1 MARMNGMQRKKVHDG
16 LWHRCTVRE
25 CHYCG
30 AGITRQTATL
40 DHKKARTRGGSDD
53 PGNLVLSCKP
63 CNTEKGSGDYAAFKA
78 HKLPIKQA
86 RRAGLPLPSID
97 PFQPPIFVKPTKP
110 AKASL
115 KLIKICGMAS
125 YLTGKG
131 WTPARL
137 SEHYEVDLDIVDLML
152 KVGKLGPHG
161 VRYAVECGLV
171 ERFNPK

>member
-1 MARMNGMQRKKVHDG
+1 MARMNGLERKKLHEG

-53 PGNLVLSCKP
+53 RSNLVLSCKP
-63 CNTEKGSGDYAAFKA
+63 CNSEKGSGDYEAFKA

-86 RRAGLPLPSID
+86 RRAGLPLPFIT
-97 PFQPPIFVKPTKP
+97 PFEPPVFIKPKP
-110 AKASL
+110 IKASL
-115 KLIKICGMAS
+115 KLIKMCGMAS
-125 YLTGKG
+125 YLTRKG
-131 WTPARL
+131 WAIERL
-137 SEHYEVDLDIVDLML
+137 SEHYEVDIDIADMMR
-152 KVGKLGPHG
+152 KVGDMGPKG
-161 VRYAVECGLV
+161 VHYAIECGLV